1 MKKAL
6 YYTLLFLVVSMAAAL
21 LASIVYA
28 IVSGGSVT
36 HTLGANGTSDIPVE
50 VTLTGT
56 IVGNIALIALFLSL
70 HYCPISR
77 HYVKTKP
84 WKVALWCCIASLG
97 TILPSLWLED
107 HLSFLP
113 DLTNGMKGMFGTPLG
128 YLAIVVC
135 APICEEI
142 VFRGAVIRALMN
154 WKPNVFVKPDEQS
167 EACSSSAMARKGR
180 MKSNWKLA
188 VVISALL
195 FSIAHL
201 NPAQMPH
208 AFLLGLL
215 LGWVFVRTG
224 SVVPGIIIHGVN
236 NLTVYIIASSVPG
249 IEDMSLA
256 DLYGGSETKAL
267 LSVLFSLLIL
277 LPALFQLHLNMK
289 RE

>member
-6 YYTLLFLVVSMAAAL
+6 YYTLLFLVMSMAAAL
-21 LASIVYA
+21 LAGIVYA
-28 IVSGGSVT
+28 IISGGSVT
-36 HTLGANGTSDIPVE
+36 HTLGADGTSDMPAE

-77 HYVKTKP
+77 HYVRTKP

-154 WKPNVFVKPDEQS
+154 WKPN
-167 EACSSSAMARKGR
+167 
-180 MKSNWKLA
+180 WKLA

-256 DLYGGSETKAL
+256 DSAA
-267 LSVLFSLLIL
+267 FSLLIL

-289 RE
+289 KE

>member
-1 MKKAL
+1 MKRAL
-6 YYTLLFLVVSMAAAL
+6 YYTLLFLLVSMVAAL
-21 LASIVYA
+21 ATSIIYA
-28 IVSGGSVT
+28 IVTGGNIM
-36 HTLGANGTSDIPVE
+36 HTLGADGTQGIPVE
-50 VTLTGT
+50 VTLVGSIT
-56 IVGNIALIALFLSL
+56 GNIILFAIFMWRR
-70 HYCPISR
+70 YCPVSR
-77 HYVKTKP
+77 HYVRTKP
-84 WKVALWCCIASLG
+84 WKVAVWCTIVSLG
-97 TILPSLWLED
+97 TIIPSLWIEE

-113 DLTNGMKGMFGTPLG
+113 DLTNGMQGMFGNTLG
-128 YLAIVVC
+128 YLAIAVC
-135 APICEEI
+135 APICEEV

-154 WKPNVFVKPDEQS
+154 WKPN
-167 EACSSSAMARKGR
+167 
-180 MKSNWKLA
+180 WKLA
-188 VVISALL
+188 VVISSLL
-195 FSIAHL
+195 FSIAHM

>member
-1 MKKAL
+1 MKKAI
-6 YYTLLFLVVSMAAAL
+6 YYTLLFLVVSMVAAL

-36 HTLGANGTSDIPVE
+36 HTLGADGTSDMPAE

-77 HYVKTKP
+77 HYVRTKP

-128 YLAIVVC
+128 YLAIVIC
-135 APICEEI
+135 APLCEEI

-154 WKPNVFVKPDEQS
+154 WKPN
-167 EACSSSAMARKGR
+167 
-180 MKSNWKLA
+180 WKLA
-188 VVISALL
+188 VVISQH
-195 FSIAHL
+195 SC
-201 NPAQMPH
+201 
-208 AFLLGLL
+208 
-215 LGWVFVRTG
+215 
-224 SVVPGIIIHGVN
+224 S
-236 NLTVYIIASSVPG
+236 ASH
-249 IEDMSLA
+249 
-256 DLYGGSETKAL
+256 T
-267 LSVLFSLLIL
+267 
-277 LPALFQLHLNMK
+277 
-289 RE
+289 

>member
-1 MKKAL
+1 MKKAI
-6 YYTLLFLVVSMAAAL
+6 YYTLLFLVVSMVAAL
-21 LASIVYA
+21 LASIVSA

-36 HTLGANGTSDIPVE
+36 HTLGADGTSDMPAE

-77 HYVKTKP
+77 HYVRTKP

-97 TILPSLWLED
+97 TIIPSLWLED

-154 WKPNVFVKPDEQS
+154 WKP
-167 EACSSSAMARKGR
+167 
-180 MKSNWKLA
+180 NWKLA

-256 DLYGGSETKAL
+256 DLYGGSEMKAL
-267 LSVLFSLLIL
+267 LSVAFSLLIL
-277 LPALFQLHLNMK
+277 IPALFQLHLNMK
-289 RE
+289 KE

>member
-56 IVGNIALIALFLSL
+56 IVGNI

-77 HYVKTKP
+77 HYVRTKP

-154 WKPNVFVKPDEQS
+154 WKP
-167 EACSSSAMARKGR
+167 
-180 MKSNWKLA
+180 NWKLA

-256 DLYGGSETKAL
+256 DLYGGSEMKAL
-267 LSVLFSLLIL
+267 LSAAFSLLIL
-277 LPALFQLHLNMK
+277 LPAIFQLHLNMK
-289 RE
+289 KE

>member
-1 MKKAL
+1 MKKAI
-6 YYTLLFLVVSMAAAL
+6 YYTLLFLVVSMVAAL

-28 IVSGGSVT
+28 IVSGGSIT
-36 HTLGANGTSDIPVE
+36 NTLGADGTSDMPPE
-50 VTLTGT
+50 VTLTGS

-77 HYVKTKP
+77 HYVRTKP

-97 TILPSLWLED
+97 TIIPSLWLED

-154 WKPNVFVKPDEQS
+154 WKPN
-167 EACSSSAMARKGR
+167 
-180 MKSNWKLA
+180 WKLA

-201 NPAQMPH
+201 NPAQMP
-208 AFLLGLL
+208 
-215 LGWVFVRTG
+215 
-224 SVVPGIIIHGVN
+224 
-236 NLTVYIIASSVPG
+236 IIASSVPG

-256 DLYGGSETKAL
+256 DLYGGSEMKAL
-267 LSVLFSLLIL
+267 LSVVFSLLIL

-289 RE
+289 KE